1 MTQTA
6 GPEDVSLQG
15 GARNTGGAEAAAD
28 DPESQYVAALK
39 EYTQTHSEGSLYKAS
54 LLSHQFVRSELGP
67 EDIIALHAGA
77 LELATQGMS
86 FREQARVSTDA
97 LHFLLEVMIAYGI
110 NHRDYLELKV
120 REQERLSEK
129 EVERERSRAEEAE
142 RQAAQRAQ
150 MLQAVAH
157 ELRTPLAVVKGSLD
171 MARRALSRGQMDNL
185 EKMAQQATE
194 AVARLTRMTNDLF
207 EASRGEAAP
216 RELAPLD
223 LREVVGRAHAWA
235 AAALQK
241 ELTLSLEG
249 EDEALPVLGDGDGLA
264 SVIDNLLS
272 NATRYTPDGG
282 RVIVRCERQ
291 GEMGVVEVEDTGI
304 GMSEETKERIFE
316 EFYRGPEAYETDRRG
331 LGLGLALV
339 RQLVL
344 AHRGRIEV
352 ESTLGKGSTFRVLLP
367 LMKEGETQ
375 R

>member
-1 MTQTA
+1 MGSA
-6 GPEDVSLQG
+6 EE
-15 GARNTGGAEAAAD
+15 ATG

-39 EYTQTHSEGSLYKAS
+39 EYTRTHSEASLYEAS
-54 LLSHQFVRSELGP
+54 LLSHQFVRGGLGP

-77 LELATQGMS
+77 LDLATEGLS
-86 FREQARVSTDA
+86 FREQARASTDA

-120 REQERLSEK
+120 REQERASEK

-185 EKMAQQATE
+185 EKMAQQASE
-194 AVARLTRMTNDLF
+194 AVGRLTRMTNDLF

-216 RELAPLD
+216 RELAALD

-249 EDEALPVLGDGDGLA
+249 EEAALPVLGDGDGLA
-264 SVIDNLLS
+264 SVIDNLVS
-272 NATRYTPDGG
+272 NATRYTPEGG
-282 RVIVRCERQ
+282 EVTVRSGRQ
-291 GEMGVVEVEDTGI
+291 GEWGVVEVEDTGI
-304 GMSEETKERIFE
+304 GMSEETKARIFD
-316 EFYRGPEAYETDRRG
+316 EFYRGPEAYETDKRG

-352 ESTLGKGSTFRVLLP
+352 ESTLGKGSTFRVFLP
-367 LMKEGETQ
+367 LSKEGEMQ
-375 R
+375 G